1 MLITQNDIQHIGDE
15 ETLLHFLEEKLDLP
29 IPEKATL
36 AQIALPL
43 PLPFLGLD
51 RSIFEHII
59 DCQDFNGFSQ
69 DTLGERR
76 PFLIRFRRESDFSE
90 ILRNVAKGLSQKDI
104 NPDKIFFICADEHFK
119 PFAFA
124 YFGDSDTEDWYA
136 EVLNIFTWTQ
146 GNTRINTGAAH
157 DLSALFSK
165 SEGEDVPYAE
175 EDDPP
180 ADQQKETKE
189 TSTSEGYDG
198 TQQGDRSKPASPET
212 LLIKLQKTGTPL
224 GQHRDWNI
232 HTGINLGFK
241 NAFVID
247 EFTCKQLINE
257 NSNSADLIELFCD
270 IPEKWKWE
278 LRNVIYIPSSKNKRK
293 DDPWAWSGIRD
304 ESEAE
309 RTFKENYPAI
319 NKHMNYYKDELQK
332 VTNPV
337 VFYWEFPPRNILRE
351 LELPK
356 IIYRTN
362 ASSMQAAYDTSHRFL
377 LSSTHFIPT
386 KDIYLLG
393 ILNSKLF
400 NWFAQRKYKSPNP
413 KIKQLSFTKQNMVKA
428 PIAPR
433 TEAQETELSEFVQ
446 QILKDPDSFEVADI
460 EAEIDQ
466 LVYTLYKLTKAEIA
480 LIEEETNL

>member
-15 ETLLHFLEEKLDLP
+15 ETLLHFLQEKLDLP

-51 RSIFEHII
+51 QSIFEHII
-59 DCQDFNGFSQ
+59 DCQDFSGFSQ

-90 ILRNVAKGLSQKDI
+90 ILRNVAKGLSRKDI

-146 GNTRINTGAAH
+146 GNTRINTEAEH
-157 DLSALFSK
+157 DLSAIFSAEK
-165 SEGEDVPYAE
+165 SSEKP
-175 EDDPP
+175 DD
-180 ADQQKETKE
+180 
-189 TSTSEGYDG
+189 SSEVKNGFSNSG
-198 TQQGDRSKPASPET
+198 GGSNLSEN

-224 GQHRDWNI
+224 GQHKDWNI

-257 NSNSADLIELFCD
+257 NSNSADLIEQFCD

-293 DDPWAWSGIRD
+293 DEPWAWSGIRD

-319 NKHMNYYKDELQK
+319 NKHMNCYKDELQK

-351 LELPK
+351 LELSK

-377 LSSTHFIPT
+377 VSSTHFIPT
-386 KDIYLLG
+386 EDIFLLG

-400 NWFAQRKYKSPNP
+400 NWYAHRKCKSP
-413 KIKQLSFTKQNMVKA
+413 KFKQLSFSKGNMNKA
-428 PIAPR
+428 PIAPQ
-433 TEAQETELSEFVQ
+433 TEEQKAELSKLVNR
-446 QILKDPDSFEVADI
+446 ILNDPNSFEVADL
-460 EAEIDQ
+460 EREIDQ
-466 LVYTLYKLTKAEIA
+466 LVYKLYELTSAEIA
-480 LIEEETNL
+480 LIEEETNP